1 MRKVVSKNVIRGAF
15 VGAFGLIL
23 AGCGLSNTQLYDLC
37 VKSTA
42 YVQTSQGTATGF
54 VVSIH
59 GRKCLY
65 TCEHCLT
72 DTKMAKAKLA
82 DGSSIELGDME
93 IAVGRDLV
101 RFVLPRKYEGLELAD
116 DSEVSVNDAIIAFGD
131 TLGEGVM
138 TANEGRI
145 LAYGVDKL
153 EVDAGVLQGNSG
165 GPVVTRQGKVVGVV
179 SCGSVLH
186 DEYTKGTRYDKT
198 RRFAERVSNAK
209 WIGVGYSKY
218 LDDYKRLLE
227 IKALL
232 GFMSAYL
239 NDDYWRGLAKA
250 NPSKITKWDVP
261 AYYKVGTDA
270 QKCLDGMINH
280 LNGAIEYINKSGELT
295 ENYKKID
302 LAIKEGSLRF
312 PFHANGIAFQTES
325 ELRKS
330 FEDAVMMQVCLGA
343 TSQGLWYVRCEAE
356 CNALLD
362 ELRKFAADYSGL
374 RSILIDRVE
383 ALLPEMDGLIKK
395 HEAEQFRGGSKRF
408 GDPGTG
414 KEPKTGK
421 VAE

>member
-1 MRKVVSKNVIRGAF
+1 MRKLVSKNVIRGAF
-15 VGAFGLIL
+15 VGTFGLIL

-54 VVSIH
+54 VVSIQ
-59 GRKCLY
+59 GRKYLY

-93 IAVGRDLV
+93 IAEGRDLV
-101 RFVLPRKYEGLELAD
+101 RFVLPRKYDGLELAD
-116 DSEVSVNDAIIAFGD
+116 DSEVSVNDVIVAFGD

-209 WIGVGYSKY
+209 WIGVEYSKY

-239 NDDYWRGLAKA
+239 NDDFWRGKT
-250 NPSKITKWDVP
+250 NPSKITKWGVP
-261 AYYKVGTDA
+261 IYFKVGTDA
-270 QKCLDGMINH
+270 QKCLDGMMNH
-280 LNGAIEYINKSGELT
+280 LNGAIEYINKAGELT

-330 FEDAVMMQVCLGA
+330 FENAVMMQVCLGA

-374 RSILIDRVE
+374 RSILVDRVE